1 MKSNLKIW
9 TLGAL
14 SIAAALFGALGA
26 QADPLVY
33 VPMGSE
39 NKITIVDA
47 ANEKIVGEIKGLA
60 SVHGLAITPN
70 GKFLI
75 AGSFDVRSETDLPTK
90 PRGVSE
96 DDHAAHHKA
105 PSSQSAD
112 SSSAPV
118 STVSII
124 RRGDH
129 QIVRSIDVPGA
140 VHHASVSP
148 DGQYASVTLPNQDA
162 LSIIELSSLKVV
174 ATAKT
179 GSMPNY
185 SVFSPDSKFIYVS
198 NSGDDKISVIEV
210 GSWAKTESISVG
222 ASPEHVVL
230 DEQGNTLY
238 VNNAG
243 DGTVSVVDTASRHTI
258 KTISIGST
266 VHGIDLSED
275 GTSLFVAALGDDKIV
290 QVDLSTGTTR
300 AFDLAPEPYHLT
312 TIPGAGKL
320 YVSSAEKPLIWVIDE
335 RNLKIISRINIGGKG
350 HQMVPMTGS

>member
-1 MKSNLKIW
+1 MKFNLKIW
-9 TLGAL
+9 TLGAI
-14 SIAAALFGALGA
+14 SIASAFFGALAA

-47 ANEKIVGEIKGLA
+47 ANEKIVGEIKGVT
-60 SVHGLAITPN
+60 SVHGLAVTPN
-70 GKFLI
+70 GKFLV
-75 AGSFDVRSETDLPTK
+75 AGSFDVRSEADLPAK
-90 PRGVSE
+90 PKGVSE

-105 PSSQSAD
+105 PTNQSAD
-112 SSSAPV
+112 SSSASV

-124 RRGDH
+124 RRDDH
-129 QIVRSIDVPGA
+129 QVVRTIDVPGA

-185 SVFSPDSKFIYVS
+185 SVFGPDSKLIYVS

-210 GSWAKTESISVG
+210 GSWAMAESISVG
-222 ASPEHVVL
+222 IGPEHVVL
-230 DEQGNTLY
+230 NEQGTTLY

-243 DGTVSVVDTASRHTI
+243 DGTVSVVDTASRQTI

-266 VHGIDLSED
+266 VHGIDLSDD
-275 GTSLFVAALGDDKIV
+275 GSRLFVAALGDDKIV
-290 QVDLSTGTTR
+290 QV
-300 AFDLAPEPYHLT
+300 
-312 TIPGAGKL
+312 
-320 YVSSAEKPLIWVIDE
+320 
-335 RNLKIISRINIGGKG
+335 NL
-350 HQMVPMTGS
+350 